1 MLEKVKSNSVMQKVI
16 KFYDSN
22 YYPLIIFSVVLLSH
36 CLAIDVVG
44 ILLVFLSACFTNLF
58 CDDIRS
64 SLPVVFM
71 GPLCVSTQNSPG
83 YGWSTSYYSNPINVG
98 LIVFICTL
106 TILTLIVRILLYKE
120 YKNLFT
126 KRFLLLGF
134 LFLAFA
140 YITSGLFSKY
150 YNFDNLMIIAVNL
163 ICHTLGYL
171 LYSISLSHRKDNV
184 EYLAKVSV
192 LTIILIIFEIL
203 FVYILRYEWGAPLD
217 SDWKDKLVL
226 GVLVSN
232 SAGEFI
238 AIFLPFC
245 FYLCCTQK
253 RGYLY
258 YILSMLSLVAI
269 YFTLSR
275 TALLFSIP
283 TFLLG
288 SCFVCF
294 IGKNKK
300 ICRYVFATLCLAGLG
315 LFLLLLFKGYILK
328 LATFFINAGF
338 SDRTRFRIWS
348 DMLNYFTEF
357 PIFGVGF
364 SAYFNERQEF
374 FGFIYRSFAHN
385 TIIQF
390 IASTGIIGTLIFL
403 YHRFETFKMFFTKLN
418 FAKFFILL
426 AVLVFMFCGLL
437 DQIFIFPN
445 FAILYTILLTI
456 AEKETVYEIKLL
468 DKKENI

>member
-1 MLEKVKSNSVMQKVI
+1 MIAKIKSNNVI
-16 KFYDSN
+16 QRILKFYDSN
-22 YYPLIIFSVVLLSH
+22 YYPLVIFAVVLLSH

-44 ILLVFLSACFTNLF
+44 ILLVFLSACFTNIF

-83 YGWSTSYYSNPINVG
+83 YNWSTSYYSNPVIVG
-98 LIVFICTL
+98 LIVFVCAL
-106 TILTLIVRILLYKE
+106 TIITLIARIIIYKE
-120 YKNLFT
+120 YKSIFT

-134 LFLAFA
+134 LFLGVA
-140 YITSGLFSKY
+140 YLISGLFSKY
-150 YNFDNLMIIAVNL
+150 YNLDNLMMISIIL

-171 LYSISLSHRKDNV
+171 LYSISLRRREDNV
-184 EYLAKVSV
+184 QYLAKVGV
-192 LTIILIIFEIL
+192 LSIILVILEIA
-203 FVYILRYEWGAPLD
+203 FVYVLRYEWGTPLD

-232 SAGEFI
+232 SAGEYI

-258 YILSMLSLVAI
+258 YLISILSLIGI
-269 YFTLSR
+269 YFTFSR
-275 TALLFSIP
+275 TALLFSVP
-283 TFLLG
+283 TFMLG
-288 SCFVCF
+288 SVIVCF

-300 ICRYVFATLCLAGLG
+300 ICRFIFAGLCLLGLG
-315 LFLLLLFKGYILK
+315 LLLILIYKGYLLK

-338 SDRTRFRIWS
+338 SDRARFRIWS
-348 DMLNYFTEF
+348 DMLNYFKNY

-374 FGFIYRSFAHN
+374 FGFIFRSFAHN
-385 TIIQF
+385 TIVQV
-390 IASTGIIGTLIFL
+390 IASMGIVGSLVFL
-403 YHRFETFKMFFTKLN
+403 YHRFEVFKMFLTKLN
-418 FAKFFILL
+418 FSKFFLL
-426 AVLVFMFCGLL
+426 FSTIVFMLCGLL
-437 DQIFIFPN
+437 DQIYVLPN
-445 FAILYTILLTI
+445 FAIFYTILLTF
-456 AEKETVYEIKLL
+456 AEKETEYNSELLNNKEI
-468 DKKENI
+468 N